1 MKVRYD
7 FASNSSS
14 SSFVLFGCVFSDN
27 QLVQLKDMLEHSSS
41 EEVKNA
47 IERYGI
53 DDLYSVLS
61 DIIGDDTIGVDDYG
75 MAVIGLSPSRMKDN
89 ETLGQFKQKVVDM
102 LMKLGIE
109 KKTSDIQLVTGI
121 NEDGNITFD

>member
-7 FASNSSS
+7 FVSNSSS

-61 DIIGDDTIGVDDYG
+61 DIIGDDTIVVDDYG

-89 ETLGQFKQKVVDM
+89 ETRRIRSENVSIINSFISPSPFKTPSVISLTATTK
-102 LMKLGIE
+102 
-109 KKTSDIQLVTGI
+109 
-121 NEDGNITFD
+121 